1 MRNSE
6 VFNDNGRDSLK
17 RTRKKLGL
25 TQHDV
30 ARIINVN
37 QSVISRIETGEIEL
51 SPRIRDGIEEAYG
64 IQIPDEDMSDQY
76 DHESRDVRVIKSL
89 LEKYAKTIP
98 ETGINAIRSYVEH
111 VIGLS
116 EGRGIPETISE
127 IPREGLW
134 GTDWSWGPREL
145 DRFIVPEC
153 ARHLKWNRISIH
165 RTYPVFIKGRRIDK
179 TEVYVDGY
187 SEEGSTF
194 SGFID
199 HVKDGGIYTAE
210 TLPVTAEMSV
220 RKYFQN
226 VISVKVLLP
235 GPLVRIVYV
244 LMSGD
249 DEYDTYDYYF
259 LDGIVRKF
267 LEQKGE
273 LNYGSDLL
281 TNRTPHVL
289 DNFS

>member
-1 MRNSE
+1 MRKSD
-6 VFNDNGRDSLK
+6 FFYDNGRISLK

-51 SPRIRDGIEEAYG
+51 SPRIRDGIQEAYG
-64 IQIPDEDMSDQY
+64 IQIPDEDISY
-76 DHESRDVRVIKSL
+76 DYELGDLGEIRSL
-89 LEKYAKTIP
+89 LERYSNTIP
-98 ETGINAIRSYVEH
+98 ETGMKAIKSYVEH
-111 VIGLS
+111 VVGLS
-116 EGRGIPETISE
+116 EGPGIPKSVSG
-127 IPREGLW
+127 IPRTGMW

-165 RTYPVFIKGRRIDK
+165 RTYPVFLKGKRIDK

-220 RKYFQN
+220 RKYFRN

-249 DEYDTYDYYF
+249 EEYDTYDYYF

-273 LNYGSDLL
+273 LNYEPDQLPKYP
-281 TNRTPHVL
+281 THVL
-289 DNFS
+289 DSFS

>member
-1 MRNSE
+1 MRKSE
-6 VFNDNGRDSLK
+6 FFSDNGRVSLK

-30 ARIINVN
+30 AQIINVN

-51 SPRIRDGIEEAYG
+51 SPRIRDGIQQAYG
-64 IQIPDEDMSDQY
+64 IQIPDEDISYEFDYEASDLR
-76 DHESRDVRVIKSL
+76 SIKSL
-89 LEKYAKTIP
+89 LERYANTIP
-98 ETGINAIRSYVEH
+98 ESGINAIKAYVKH
-111 VIGLS
+111 IIGLS
-116 EGRGIPETISE
+116 DGPGIPDTISE

-165 RTYPVFIKGRRIDK
+165 RTYPVFIKGKRIDK

-199 HVKDGGIYTAE
+199 HVKDGGVYTAD

-220 RKYFQN
+220 RKYFHN

-244 LMSGD
+244 LMSGEE
-249 DEYDTYDYYF
+249 EYDTYDYYF

-267 LEQKGE
+267 LDQKGE
-273 LNYGSDLL
+273 LNYESNLL
-281 TNRTPHVL
+281 TNRGPQVL
-289 DNFS
+289 DDLS